1 MITIPLISFLIIY
14 CLFLLLFAIFFFI
27 NAGYLAKTA
36 SISIASLTITFF
48 VLAFALIT
56 VGATLYILSDASW
69 GSQITIF
76 NMGWFGDNI
85 SQINEF

>member
-1 MITIPLISFLIIY
+1 MISIPLITFLIIY

-36 SISIASLTITFF
+36 SISFASLAITFF

-56 VGATLYILSDASW
+56 VGATLYFLSDANW
-69 GSQITIF
+69 GGQITVF
-76 NMGWFGDNI
+76 NSDWFGDSM
-85 SQINEF
+85 SQINQF